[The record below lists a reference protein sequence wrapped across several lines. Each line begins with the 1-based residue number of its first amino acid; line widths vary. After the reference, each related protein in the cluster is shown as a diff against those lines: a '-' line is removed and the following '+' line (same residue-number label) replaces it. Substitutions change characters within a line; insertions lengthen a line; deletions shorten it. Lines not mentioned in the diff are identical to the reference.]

1 MRKAKT
7 DPKEVGDQVI
17 ADCEHLFGDDLIS
30 ILMYG
35 SAASGEYRHGSSDIN
50 FMIVLT
56 EDGIEHLDRT
66 FEAVGKWRKSRAAI
80 PLFIT
85 QVYLESSL
93 DVFPI
98 EYLNFRSNHV
108 LLYGSDVL
116 EGLVIK
122 PEFLRLQ
129 CERELKG
136 KLMLL
141 RAAFVGTQ
149 GKGGRLRHVVSES
162 LPAMVAAFRALLYLK
177 GREGRGDQP
186 SILRET
192 CELFGLEHAVFQ
204 NLLDIREG
212 RLKPGD
218 RDLLAIFKTYMG
230 EVRRLS
236 ILVDK
241 LGESNGQKR

>member
-7 DPKEVGDQVI
+7 DPREVGDQVI

-35 SAASGEYRHGSSDIN
+35 SAASGEYRPGSSDIN

-56 EDGIEHLDRT
+56 EKGIDRLDRA
-66 FEAVGKWRKSRAAI
+66 FEAVRKWRKRGAAI

-85 QVYLESSL
+85 EEYLDTSL

-98 EYLNFRSNHV
+98 EYLNFQTNHV
-108 LLYGSDVL
+108 LLYGKNIL

-122 PEFLRLQ
+122 PEFARLQ

-141 RAAFVGTQ
+141 RGAFVGTQ
-149 GKGGRLRHVVSES
+149 GKGGRLKEVVSDS
-162 LPAMVAAFRALLYLK
+162 LPAMVATFRALLYLK
-177 GREGRGDQP
+177 GREGRGDKR

-192 CELFGLEHAVFQ
+192 CEVFGLEHSVFQ
-204 NLLDIREG
+204 NLQDIKEG

-218 RDLLAIFKTYMG
+218 RELLAIFKTYMG
-230 EVRRLS
+230 QVRRLS
-236 ILVDK
+236 NFVDR
-241 LGESNGQKR
+241 LGGSNGQEC

>member
-1 MRKAKT
+1 MRKART
-7 DPKEVGDQVI
+7 DPREVGYEVI

-30 ILMYG
+30 VLIYG
-35 SAASGEYRHGSSDIN
+35 SVASGEYRHGSSDIN

-56 EDGIEHLDRT
+56 EEGIEHLDRV
-66 FEAVGKWRKSRAAI
+66 FEAVGKWRKSRAAV

-85 QVYLESSL
+85 QRYLETSL

-98 EYLNFRSNHV
+98 EYLNFLTNHV
-108 LLYGSDVL
+108 LLYGKDIL

-149 GKGGRLRHVVSES
+149 GKSGRLKHVVSES
-162 LPAMVAAFRALLYLK
+162 LPAMVATFRALLYLK

-186 SILRET
+186 AILRET
-192 CELFGLEHAVFQ
+192 CEVFGLEHVVFQ
-204 NLLDIREG
+204 NLLDIRRG
-212 RLKPGD
+212 KLKRGD
-218 RDLLAIFKTYMG
+218 RDLLAHFKAYLG
-230 EVRRLS
+230 EVRKLS
-236 ILVDK
+236 DLVDQ
-241 LGESNGQKR
+241 LGE